1 MAGKSNLVII
11 HKSDTPIAFTP
22 PKDKSGR
29 IAASTNLHIMELRQ
43 KLLKLIGAKDY
54 IPMRRM
60 ELITEL
66 KLDEDDTKSAHALL
80 DQMLERGEI
89 ARLKKDRLCIPED
102 ADLVS
107 GRLIFRQSGSAIL
120 IPDSDPSGDGYPI
133 KAEDTGVSMHGDVVL
148 ARKVEQDRRPFR
160 GKGGKQRP
168 EYNPDEKPN
177 VRVIRI
183 LKRARTTIPGTLE
196 RGRHASFVIPDD
208 PRLIQDILVPDPQ
221 NSGMRPIPQV
231 GDKVVVKML
240 EWKQRHLNPE
250 GEIIEVLGRTH
261 EPDAEFKA
269 ILYKYDLKPQF
280 PAAVEKQT
288 EAIPDKVRPEDIG
301 KRQDCRDLFTF
312 TIDPDDAKDF
322 DDALSLEL
330 LEGGKVRVGVHIADV
345 SAYVKPGSPLDREA
359 QERGNS
365 TYLVGTVIS
374 MLPHA
379 LSNGLCSLVEAE
391 DRLTKS
397 CFITFND
404 HAEITDVKFANT
416 VINSNKRLTY
426 KQAYAFMMQDDFAEI
441 RKTPLPPKHQT
452 GSTGRSLDEVTDHE
466 MAQLKESIDTL
477 WRIANQ
483 LRQRRFSKGSLDLDM
498 TSVKIYVDEE
508 GYADRIEKEFNDE
521 SHQLIEEFML
531 SANEQV
537 ARTMKKQNFPCIY
550 RVHDEPEEEK
560 LKELRETMISFGV
573 QCGNLQKP
581 REMTALLK
589 KLKDHPQ
596 GYTLKIHVLRSL
608 KQAQYRASAD
618 GHFGLG
624 KPDYT
629 HFTSPIRRYSD
640 LIVHRVLD
648 GYLCKIGADSA
659 LDTPDIRYNQG
670 KLESL
675 GEHISITER
684 NSVDAERESVK
695 TKLLEFYDRE
705 LEKKEKQHFK
715 AIITDVKNHG
725 LFVELTDTLAFGMV
739 HISTLDDDFYHPNNE
754 GTALIGRRKKRTYAL
769 GQYIMVQVERV
780 DRFKR
785 QIDFRVVI
793 SDARDAGKKPGKPFT
808 GGRKPKQDQ
817 AKQGQAKQPKQSK
830 QSKQSNKPR
839 RTASKKTS
847 PREGGGADKVI
858 TQRPKKKS
866 AKKSTPKKPANEKP
880 TGKKATGKV
889 LTQRP
894 KKSDRSRKRN
904 R

>member
-1 MAGKSNLVII
+1 M
-11 HKSDTPIAFTP
+11 D
-22 PKDKSGR
+22 
-29 IAASTNLHIMELRQ
+29 LRQ
-43 KLLKLIGAKDY
+43 KLLKLLGAKDY
-54 IPMRRM
+54 VPMRRM
-60 ELITEL
+60 EIISVL
-66 KLDEDDTKSAHALL
+66 KFDQDATKEAHTLL
-80 DQMLERGEI
+80 DKMLEQGEI

-120 IPDSDPSGDGYPI
+120 IPDSDPSGDGYPV
-133 KAEDTGVSMHGDVVL
+133 KSEDTGVSMHGDTVL
-148 ARKVEQDRRPFR
+148 ARKVDDQRRPFR
-160 GKGGKQRP
+160 GKGRQQRP
-168 EYNPDEKPN
+168 EYKPDEKPN
-177 VRVIRI
+177 VRVIRL
-183 LKRARTTIPGTLE
+183 LKRARITIPGTLE
-196 RGRHASFVIPDD
+196 QAKHASYVIPDD
-208 PRLIQDILVPDPQ
+208 PRIIHDILVPDPK
-221 NSGMRPIPQV
+221 NSGLKPIPKV

-250 GEIIEVLGRTH
+250 GEIIEVFGRTH

-269 ILYKYDLKPQF
+269 ILYKYDLNPRF
-280 PAAVEKQT
+280 PSAVEQQT
-288 EAIPDKVRPEDIG
+288 KDIPDVVRSEDIG
-301 KRQDCRDLFTF
+301 NRQDCRDLFTF

-330 LEGGKVRVGVHIADV
+330 LEDGKTRVGVHIADV

-365 TYLVGTVIS
+365 TYLVGTVIP

-391 DRLTKS
+391 DRLTKT

-404 HAEITDVKFANT
+404 SADISEVKFANT

-426 KQAYAFMMQDDFAEI
+426 KQAYAFMQMDDLAEI
-441 RKTPLPPKHQT
+441 RNTPLPPKHQT
-452 GSTGRSLDEVTDHE
+452 GSTGRSLDKVTDEE
-466 MAQLKESIDTL
+466 MATLKKYIGKL
-477 WRIANQ
+477 WQIAKQ
-483 LRQRRFSKGSLDLDM
+483 LRERRFRKGSLDLDM

-537 ARTMKKQNFPCIY
+537 ARTMKKQDFPCIY

-560 LKELRETMISFGV
+560 LKELRETMQSFGV

-581 REMTALLK
+581 REMTLLLK
-589 KLKDHPQ
+589 KLKEHPQ
-596 GYTLKIHVLRSL
+596 GYTLKVHVLRSL

-618 GHFGLG
+618 GHYGLS

-640 LIVHRVLD
+640 LIVHRILD
-648 GYLCKIGADSA
+648 GYLCKTRADSA
-659 LDTPDIRYNQG
+659 LREPEIRYNQG

-675 GEHISITER
+675 GDHISVTER

-705 LEKKEKQHFK
+705 LQKEQKQHFK

-739 HISTLDDDFYHPNNE
+739 HISTLDDDFYHPNPE

-785 QIDFRVVI
+785 QIDFRVVLT
-793 SDARDAGKKPGKPFT
+793 DDRDKGKKPGKPFK
-808 GGRKPKQDQ
+808 GHRKIDLARSSKSLERSSGKKV
-817 AKQGQAKQPKQSK
+817 AKTLA
-830 QSKQSNKPR
+830 R
-839 RTASKKTS
+839 RK
-847 PREGGGADKVI
+847 
-858 TQRPKKKS
+858 PKKKS
-866 AKKSTPKKPANEKP
+866 AREKKPPAE
-880 TGKKATGKV
+880 GKV
-889 LTQRP
+889 ITKRPNKNQRN
-894 KKSDRSRKRN
+894 KRT

>member
-1 MAGKSNLVII
+1 M
-11 HKSDTPIAFTP
+11 
-22 PKDKSGR
+22 
-29 IAASTNLHIMELRQ
+29 
-43 KLLKLIGAKDY
+43 
-54 IPMRRM
+54 
-60 ELITEL
+60 
-66 KLDEDDTKSAHALL
+66 
-80 DQMLERGEI
+80 
-89 ARLKKDRLCIPED
+89 
-102 ADLVS
+102 
-107 GRLIFRQSGSAIL
+107 
-120 IPDSDPSGDGYPI
+120 
-133 KAEDTGVSMHGDVVL
+133 
-148 ARKVEQDRRPFR
+148 
-160 GKGGKQRP
+160 
-168 EYNPDEKPN
+168 
-177 VRVIRI
+177 
-183 LKRARTTIPGTLE
+183 
-196 RGRHASFVIPDD
+196 
-208 PRLIQDILVPDPQ
+208 PDPK
-221 NSGMRPIPQV
+221 NSGLKPIPKV

-250 GEIIEVLGRTH
+250 GEIMEVLGRTH

-269 ILYKYDLKPQF
+269 ILYKYDLNPRF
-280 PAAVEKQT
+280 PSAVEQQT
-288 EAIPDKVRPEDIG
+288 QDIPDVVRSEDIG
-301 KRQDCRDLFTF
+301 NRQDCRDLFTF

-330 LEGGKVRVGVHIADV
+330 LEDGKTRVGVHIADV

-365 TYLVGTVIS
+365 TYLVGTVIP

-391 DRLTKS
+391 DRLTKT

-404 HAEITDVKFANT
+404 SADISEVKFANT

-426 KQAYAFMMQDDFAEI
+426 KQAYAFMQQDDLAEI
-441 RKTPLPPKHQT
+441 RNTPLPPKHQT
-452 GSTGRSLDEVTDHE
+452 GSTGRSLNKVTDEE
-466 MAQLKESIDTL
+466 MATLKKYIGKL
-477 WRIANQ
+477 WQIAKQ
-483 LRQRRFSKGSLDLDM
+483 LRERRFRKGSLDLDM

-560 LKELRETMISFGV
+560 LKELRETMQSFGV

-581 REMTALLK
+581 REMTLLLK
-589 KLKDHPQ
+589 KLKEHPQ
-596 GYTLKIHVLRSL
+596 GYTLKVHVLRSL

-618 GHFGLG
+618 GHYGLS

-640 LIVHRVLD
+640 LIVHRILD
-648 GYLCKIGADSA
+648 SYLCKTRADSA
-659 LDTPDIRYNQG
+659 LGEPEIRYKQG

-675 GEHISITER
+675 GDHISVTER

-705 LEKKEKQHFK
+705 LQKEQKQHFK

-739 HISTLDDDFYHPNNE
+739 HISTLDDDFYHPNPE

-785 QIDFRVVI
+785 QIDFRVVLT
-793 SDARDAGKKPGKPFT
+793 DDRDKGKKLGKPFKSH
-808 GGRKPKQDQ
+808 RKIDQ
-817 AKQGQAKQPKQSK
+817 ARSSKSLERSPGKKVAKTLA
-830 QSKQSNKPR
+830 R
-839 RTASKKTS
+839 RK
-847 PREGGGADKVI
+847 
-858 TQRPKKKS
+858 PKKKS
-866 AKKSTPKKPANEKP
+866 AQEKKPPAE
-880 TGKKATGKV
+880 GKV
-889 LTQRP
+889 ITKRPNKNQRN
-894 KKSDRSRKRN
+894 KRT

>member
-1 MAGKSNLVII
+1 M
-11 HKSDTPIAFTP
+11 D
-22 PKDKSGR
+22 
-29 IAASTNLHIMELRQ
+29 LRQ
-43 KLLKLIGAKDY
+43 KLLKLLGAKDY
-54 IPMRRM
+54 VPMRRM
-60 ELITEL
+60 EIISVL
-66 KLDEDDTKSAHALL
+66 KFDQDATKEAHTLL
-80 DQMLERGEI
+80 DIMLEQGEI

-120 IPDSDPSGDGYPI
+120 IPDSDPGGDGYPI
-133 KAEDTGVSMHGDVVL
+133 KSEDTGVSMHGDTVL
-148 ARKVEQDRRPFR
+148 ARKVDDQRRPFR
-160 GKGGKQRP
+160 GKGHQQRP
-168 EYNPDEKPN
+168 EYKPDEKPN

-183 LKRARTTIPGTLE
+183 LKRARITIPGTLE
-196 RGRHASFVIPDD
+196 QAKHASYIIPDD
-208 PRLIQDILVPDPQ
+208 PRIIHDILVPDPK
-221 NSGMRPIPQV
+221 NSGLKPIPKV

-269 ILYKYDLKPQF
+269 ILYKYDLNPRF
-280 PAAVEKQT
+280 PSAVEQQT
-288 EAIPDKVRPEDIG
+288 KDIPGVVRSEDIG
-301 KRQDCRDLFTF
+301 NRQDCRDLFTF

-330 LEGGKVRVGVHIADV
+330 LDDGKTRVGVHIADV

-359 QERGNS
+359 QVRGNS
-365 TYLVGTVIS
+365 TYLVGTVIP

-391 DRLTKS
+391 DRLTKT
-397 CFITFND
+397 CFITFNESAD
-404 HAEITDVKFANT
+404 ISEVKFANT

-426 KQAYAFMMQDDFAEI
+426 KQAYAFMQMDDLAEI
-441 RKTPLPPKHQT
+441 RNTPLPPKHQT
-452 GSTGRSLDEVTDHE
+452 GSTGRSLDKVTDEE
-466 MAQLKESIDTL
+466 MATLKKYIGKL
-477 WRIANQ
+477 WQIAKQ
-483 LRQRRFSKGSLDLDM
+483 LRERRFRKGSLDLDM

-537 ARTMKKQNFPCIY
+537 ARTMKKQDFPCIY

-560 LKELRETMISFGV
+560 LKELRETMQSFGV

-581 REMTALLK
+581 REMALLLK
-589 KLKDHPQ
+589 KLKEHPQ
-596 GYTLKIHVLRSL
+596 GYTLKVHVLRSL

-618 GHFGLG
+618 GHYGLS

-640 LIVHRVLD
+640 LIVHRILD
-648 GYLCKIGADSA
+648 GYLCKTRADSA
-659 LDTPDIRYNQG
+659 LGEPEIRYNQG

-675 GEHISITER
+675 GDHISVTER

-705 LEKKEKQHFK
+705 LQKEQKQHFK

-739 HISTLDDDFYHPNNE
+739 HISTLDDDFYHPNPE

-785 QIDFRVVI
+785 QIDFRVVLT
-793 SDARDAGKKPGKPFT
+793 DDRDKGKKPGKPFK
-808 GGRKPKQDQ
+808 GRRKIDLARSSKSLERSSGKKV
-817 AKQGQAKQPKQSK
+817 AKTLA
-830 QSKQSNKPR
+830 R
-839 RTASKKTS
+839 RK
-847 PREGGGADKVI
+847 
-858 TQRPKKKS
+858 PKKKS
-866 AKKSTPKKPANEKP
+866 AREKKPPAE
-880 TGKKATGKV
+880 GKV
-889 LTQRP
+889 ITKRPNKNQRN
-894 KKSDRSRKRN
+894 KRT

>member
-1 MAGKSNLVII
+1 M
-11 HKSDTPIAFTP
+11 
-22 PKDKSGR
+22 
-29 IAASTNLHIMELRQ
+29 
-43 KLLKLIGAKDY
+43 
-54 IPMRRM
+54 
-60 ELITEL
+60 
-66 KLDEDDTKSAHALL
+66 
-80 DQMLERGEI
+80 
-89 ARLKKDRLCIPED
+89 
-102 ADLVS
+102 
-107 GRLIFRQSGSAIL
+107 
-120 IPDSDPSGDGYPI
+120 
-133 KAEDTGVSMHGDVVL
+133 
-148 ARKVEQDRRPFR
+148 
-160 GKGGKQRP
+160 
-168 EYNPDEKPN
+168 
-177 VRVIRI
+177 
-183 LKRARTTIPGTLE
+183 
-196 RGRHASFVIPDD
+196 
-208 PRLIQDILVPDPQ
+208 PDPK
-221 NSGMRPIPQV
+221 NSGLKPIPKV

-250 GEIIEVLGRTH
+250 AEIIEVLGRTH

-269 ILYKYDLKPQF
+269 ILYKYDLNPRF
-280 PAAVEKQT
+280 PSAVEQQT
-288 EAIPDKVRPEDIG
+288 KDIPDVVRSEDIG
-301 KRQDCRDLFTF
+301 NRQDCRDLFTF

-330 LEGGKVRVGVHIADV
+330 LEDGKTRVGVHIADV

-359 QERGNS
+359 QKRGNS
-365 TYLVGTVIS
+365 TYLVGTVIP

-391 DRLTKS
+391 DRLTKT

-404 HAEITDVKFANT
+404 SADISEVKFANT

-426 KQAYAFMMQDDFAEI
+426 KQAYAFMQQDDLAEI
-441 RKTPLPPKHQT
+441 RNTPLPPKHQT
-452 GSTGRSLDEVTDHE
+452 GSTGRSLDKVTDEE
-466 MAQLKESIDTL
+466 MATLKKYIGKL
-477 WRIANQ
+477 WQIAKQ
-483 LRQRRFSKGSLDLDM
+483 LRERRFRKGSLDLDM

-537 ARTMKKQNFPCIY
+537 ARTMKKQDFPCIY

-560 LKELRETMISFGV
+560 LKELRETMQSFGV

-581 REMTALLK
+581 REMTLLLK
-589 KLKDHPQ
+589 KLKEHPQ
-596 GYTLKIHVLRSL
+596 GYTLKVHVLRSL

-618 GHFGLG
+618 GHYGLS

-640 LIVHRVLD
+640 LIVHRILD
-648 GYLCKIGADSA
+648 GYLCKTRADSA
-659 LDTPDIRYNQG
+659 LMEPEIRYKQG

-675 GEHISITER
+675 GDHISVTER

-705 LEKKEKQHFK
+705 LQKEQKQHFK

-739 HISTLDDDFYHPNNE
+739 HISTLDDDFYHPNPE

-785 QIDFRVVI
+785 QIDFRVVLT
-793 SDARDAGKKPGKPFT
+793 DDRDKGKKPGKPFK
-808 GGRKPKQDQ
+808 GRRKIDLARSSKSLERSSGKKV
-817 AKQGQAKQPKQSK
+817 AKTLA
-830 QSKQSNKPR
+830 R
-839 RTASKKTS
+839 RK
-847 PREGGGADKVI
+847 
-858 TQRPKKKS
+858 PKKKS
-866 AKKSTPKKPANEKP
+866 AQEKKPPAE
-880 TGKKATGKV
+880 GKV
-889 LTQRP
+889 ITKRPNKNQRN
-894 KKSDRSRKRN
+894 KRT

>member
-1 MAGKSNLVII
+1 M
-11 HKSDTPIAFTP
+11 D
-22 PKDKSGR
+22 
-29 IAASTNLHIMELRQ
+29 LRQ
-43 KLLKLIGAKDY
+43 KLLKLLGAKDY
-54 IPMRRM
+54 VPMRRM
-60 ELITEL
+60 EIISVL
-66 KLDEDDTKSAHALL
+66 KFDQDATKEAHTLL
-80 DQMLERGEI
+80 DKMLEQGEI

-120 IPDSDPSGDGYPI
+120 IPDSDPSGDGYPV
-133 KAEDTGVSMHGDVVL
+133 KSEDTGVSMHGDTVL
-148 ARKVEQDRRPFR
+148 ARKVEDQRRPFR
-160 GKGGKQRP
+160 GKGRQQRP
-168 EYNPDEKPN
+168 EYRPDEKPN

-183 LKRARTTIPGTLE
+183 LKRARITIPGTLE
-196 RGRHASFVIPDD
+196 QAKHAYYVIPDD
-208 PRLIQDILVPDPQ
+208 PRIIHDILVPDPK
-221 NSGMRPIPQV
+221 NSGLKPIPKV

-269 ILYKYDLKPQF
+269 ILYKYDLNPRF
-280 PAAVEKQT
+280 PSAVEQQT
-288 EAIPDKVRPEDIG
+288 KDIPDVVRSEDIG
-301 KRQDCRDLFTF
+301 NRQDCRDLFTF

-330 LEGGKVRVGVHIADV
+330 LEDGKTRVGVHIADV

-365 TYLVGTVIS
+365 TYLVGTVIP

-391 DRLTKS
+391 DRLTKT
-397 CFITFND
+397 CFITFNESAD
-404 HAEITDVKFANT
+404 ISEVKFANT

-426 KQAYAFMMQDDFAEI
+426 KQAYAFMQMDDLAEI
-441 RKTPLPPKHQT
+441 RNTPLPPKHQT
-452 GSTGRSLDEVTDHE
+452 GSTGRSLDKVTDEE
-466 MAQLKESIDTL
+466 MATLKKYIGKL
-477 WRIANQ
+477 WQIAKQ
-483 LRQRRFSKGSLDLDM
+483 LRERRFRKGSLDLDM

-537 ARTMKKQNFPCIY
+537 ARTMKKQDFPCIY

-560 LKELRETMISFGV
+560 LKELRETMQSFGV

-581 REMTALLK
+581 REMTLLLK
-589 KLKDHPQ
+589 KLKEHPQ
-596 GYTLKIHVLRSL
+596 GYTLKVHVLRSL

-618 GHFGLG
+618 GHYGLS

-640 LIVHRVLD
+640 LIVHRILD
-648 GYLCKIGADSA
+648 GYLCKTRADSA
-659 LDTPDIRYNQG
+659 LGEPEIRYNQG

-675 GEHISITER
+675 GDHISVTER

-705 LEKKEKQHFK
+705 LQKEQKQHFK

-739 HISTLDDDFYHPNNE
+739 HISTLDDDFYHPNPE

-785 QIDFRVVI
+785 QIDFRVVLT
-793 SDARDAGKKPGKPFT
+793 DDRDKGKKPGKPFI
-808 GGRKPKQDQ
+808 GRRKIDLARSSKSLERSSGKKV
-817 AKQGQAKQPKQSK
+817 AKTLA
-830 QSKQSNKPR
+830 R
-839 RTASKKTS
+839 RK
-847 PREGGGADKVI
+847 
-858 TQRPKKKS
+858 PKKKS
-866 AKKSTPKKPANEKP
+866 AREKKPPAE
-880 TGKKATGKV
+880 GKV
-889 LTQRP
+889 ITKRPNKNQRN
-894 KKSDRSRKRN
+894 KRT

>member
-1 MAGKSNLVII
+1 M
-11 HKSDTPIAFTP
+11 D
-22 PKDKSGR
+22 
-29 IAASTNLHIMELRQ
+29 LRQ
-43 KLLKLIGAKDY
+43 KLLKLLGAKDY
-54 IPMRRM
+54 VPMRRM
-60 ELITEL
+60 EIISVL
-66 KLDEDDTKSAHALL
+66 KFDQDATKEAHTLL
-80 DQMLERGEI
+80 DKMLEQGEI

-120 IPDSDPSGDGYPI
+120 IPDSDPSGDGYPVRS
-133 KAEDTGVSMHGDVVL
+133 EDTGVSMHGDTVL
-148 ARKVEQDRRPFR
+148 ARKVDDQRRPFR
-160 GKGGKQRP
+160 GKGHQQRP
-168 EYNPDEKPN
+168 EYKPDEKPN
-177 VRVIRI
+177 VRVIRL
-183 LKRARTTIPGTLE
+183 LKRARITIPGTLE
-196 RGRHASFVIPDD
+196 QAKHASYVIPDD
-208 PRLIQDILVPDPQ
+208 PRIIHDILVPDPK
-221 NSGMRPIPQV
+221 NSGLKPIPKV

-250 GEIIEVLGRTH
+250 GEIIEVFGRTH

-269 ILYKYDLKPQF
+269 ILYKYDLNPRF
-280 PAAVEKQT
+280 PSAVEQQT
-288 EAIPDKVRPEDIG
+288 KDIPGVVRSEDIG
-301 KRQDCRDLFTF
+301 NRQDCRDLFTF

-330 LEGGKVRVGVHIADV
+330 LEDGKTRVGVHIADV

-365 TYLVGTVIS
+365 TYLVGIVIP

-391 DRLTKS
+391 DRLTKT

-404 HAEITDVKFANT
+404 SADISEVKFANT

-426 KQAYAFMMQDDFAEI
+426 KQAYAFMQKDDLAEI
-441 RKTPLPPKHQT
+441 RNTPLPPKHQT
-452 GSTGRSLDEVTDHE
+452 GSTGRSLDKVTDEE
-466 MAQLKESIDTL
+466 MATLKKYIGKL
-477 WRIANQ
+477 WQIAKQ
-483 LRQRRFSKGSLDLDM
+483 LRERRFRKGSLDLDM

-537 ARTMKKQNFPCIY
+537 ARTMKKQDFPCIY

-560 LKELRETMISFGV
+560 LKELRETMQSFGV

-581 REMTALLK
+581 REMALLLK
-589 KLKDHPQ
+589 KLKEHPQ
-596 GYTLKIHVLRSL
+596 GYTLKVHVLRSL

-618 GHFGLG
+618 GHYGLS

-640 LIVHRVLD
+640 LIVHRILD
-648 GYLCKIGADSA
+648 GYLCKTRADSA
-659 LDTPDIRYNQG
+659 LGEPEIRYNQG

-675 GEHISITER
+675 GDHISVTER

-705 LEKKEKQHFK
+705 LQKEQKQHFK

-739 HISTLDDDFYHPNNE
+739 HISTLDDDFYHPNPE

-785 QIDFRVVI
+785 QIDFRVVLT
-793 SDARDAGKKPGKPFT
+793 DNRDKGKKSGKPFKSR
-808 GGRKPKQDQ
+808 RKIDQ
-817 AKQGQAKQPKQSK
+817 ARSSKSLERSPGKEVAKTLA
-830 QSKQSNKPR
+830 R
-839 RTASKKTS
+839 RK
-847 PREGGGADKVI
+847 
-858 TQRPKKKS
+858 PKKKS
-866 AKKSTPKKPANEKP
+866 AQEKKPLAE
-880 TGKKATGKV
+880 GKV
-889 LTQRP
+889 ITKRPNKNQRN
-894 KKSDRSRKRN
+894 KRT

>member
-1 MAGKSNLVII
+1 MEII
-11 HKSDTPIAFTP
+11 SV
-22 PKDKSGR
+22 
-29 IAASTNLHIMELRQ
+29 
-43 KLLKLIGAKDY
+43 LKFDQDA
-54 IPMRRM
+54 
-60 ELITEL
+60 
-66 KLDEDDTKSAHALL
+66 TKEAHTLL
-80 DQMLERGEI
+80 DKMLEQGEI

-120 IPDSDPSGDGYPI
+120 IPDSDPSGDGYPV
-133 KAEDTGVSMHGDVVL
+133 KSEDTGVSMHGDTVL
-148 ARKVEQDRRPFR
+148 ARKVNDQRRPFR
-160 GKGGKQRP
+160 GIGRQQRP
-168 EYNPDEKPN
+168 EYRPDEKPN

-183 LKRARTTIPGTLE
+183 LKRARITIPGTLE
-196 RGRHASFVIPDD
+196 QAKHASYVIPDD
-208 PRLIQDILVPDPQ
+208 PRIIHDILVPDPK
-221 NSGMRPIPQV
+221 NSGLKPIPKV

-269 ILYKYDLKPQF
+269 ILYKYDLNPRF
-280 PAAVEKQT
+280 PSAVEQQT
-288 EAIPDKVRPEDIG
+288 KDIPGVVRSEDIG
-301 KRQDCRDLFTF
+301 NRQDCRDLFTF

-330 LEGGKVRVGVHIADV
+330 LEDGKTCVGVHIADV
-345 SAYVKPGSPLDREA
+345 SAYVKPGSPLDCEA
-359 QERGNS
+359 QKRGNS
-365 TYLVGTVIS
+365 TYLVGTVIP

-391 DRLTKS
+391 DRLTKT
-397 CFITFND
+397 CFITFNESAD
-404 HAEITDVKFANT
+404 ISEVKFANT

-426 KQAYAFMMQDDFAEI
+426 KQAYAFMQKDDLAEI
-441 RKTPLPPKHQT
+441 RNTPLPPKHQT
-452 GSTGRSLDEVTDHE
+452 GSTGRSLDKVTDEE
-466 MAQLKESIDTL
+466 MATLKKYIGKL
-477 WRIANQ
+477 WQIAKQ
-483 LRQRRFSKGSLDLDM
+483 LRERRFRKGSLDLDM

-537 ARTMKKQNFPCIY
+537 ARTMKKQDFPCIY

-560 LKELRETMISFGV
+560 LKELRETMQSFGV

-581 REMTALLK
+581 REMALLLK
-589 KLKDHPQ
+589 KLKEHPQ
-596 GYTLKIHVLRSL
+596 GYTLKVHVLRSL

-618 GHFGLG
+618 GHYGLS

-640 LIVHRVLD
+640 LIVHRILD
-648 GYLCKIGADSA
+648 GYLCKTRADSA
-659 LDTPDIRYNQG
+659 LGEPEIRYNQG

-675 GEHISITER
+675 GDHISVTER

-705 LEKKEKQHFK
+705 LQEEQKQHFK

-739 HISTLDDDFYHPNNE
+739 HISTLDDDFYHPNPE

-785 QIDFRVVI
+785 QIDFRVVLT
-793 SDARDAGKKPGKPFT
+793 DDRDKGKKPGKPFK
-808 GGRKPKQDQ
+808 GRRMIDQ
-817 AKQGQAKQPKQSK
+817 ARSSKSLERSPGKKVAKTLA
-830 QSKQSNKPR
+830 R
-839 RTASKKTS
+839 RKA
-847 PREGGGADKVI
+847 
-858 TQRPKKKS
+858 KKKS
-866 AKKSTPKKPANEKP
+866 AQEKKPSAE
-880 TGKKATGKV
+880 GKV
-889 LTQRP
+889 ITKRPNKNQRN
-894 KKSDRSRKRN
+894 KRT

>member
-1 MAGKSNLVII
+1 M
-11 HKSDTPIAFTP
+11 D
-22 PKDKSGR
+22 
-29 IAASTNLHIMELRQ
+29 LRQ
-43 KLLKLIGAKDY
+43 KLLKLLGAKDY
-54 IPMRRM
+54 VPMRRM
-60 ELITEL
+60 EIISVL
-66 KLDEDDTKSAHALL
+66 KFDQDATKEAHTLL
-80 DQMLERGEI
+80 DIMLEQGEI

-120 IPDSDPSGDGYPI
+120 IPDSDPGGDGYPI
-133 KAEDTGVSMHGDVVL
+133 KSEDTGVSMHGDTVL
-148 ARKVEQDRRPFR
+148 ARKVDDQRRPFR
-160 GKGGKQRP
+160 GKGHQQRP
-168 EYNPDEKPN
+168 EYKPDEKPN

-183 LKRARTTIPGTLE
+183 LKRARITIPGTLE
-196 RGRHASFVIPDD
+196 QAKHASYVIPDD
-208 PRLIQDILVPDPQ
+208 PRIIHDILVPDPK
-221 NSGMRPIPQV
+221 NSGLKPIPKV

-269 ILYKYDLKPQF
+269 ILYKYDLNPRF
-280 PAAVEKQT
+280 PSAVEQQT
-288 EAIPDKVRPEDIG
+288 KDIPDVVRSEDIG
-301 KRQDCRDLFTF
+301 NRQDCRDLFTF

-330 LEGGKVRVGVHIADV
+330 LEDGKTRVGVHIADV

-359 QERGNS
+359 QVRGNS
-365 TYLVGTVIS
+365 TYLVGTVIP

-391 DRLTKS
+391 DRLTKT

-404 HAEITDVKFANT
+404 SADISEVKFANT

-426 KQAYAFMMQDDFAEI
+426 KQAYAFMQKDDLAEI
-441 RKTPLPPKHQT
+441 RNTPLPPKHQT
-452 GSTGRSLDEVTDHE
+452 GSTGRSLDKVTDEE
-466 MAQLKESIDTL
+466 MATLKKYIGKL
-477 WRIANQ
+477 WQIAKQ
-483 LRQRRFSKGSLDLDM
+483 LRERRFRKGSLDLDM

-537 ARTMKKQNFPCIY
+537 ARTMKKQDFPCIY

-560 LKELRETMISFGV
+560 LKELRETMQSFGV

-581 REMTALLK
+581 REMTLLLK
-589 KLKDHPQ
+589 KLKEHPQ
-596 GYTLKIHVLRSL
+596 GYTLKVHVLRSL

-618 GHFGLG
+618 GHYGLS

-640 LIVHRVLD
+640 LIVHRILD
-648 GYLCKIGADSA
+648 GYLCKTRADSA
-659 LDTPDIRYNQG
+659 LGEPEIRYNQG

-675 GEHISITER
+675 GDHISVTER

-705 LEKKEKQHFK
+705 LQKEQKQHFK

-739 HISTLDDDFYHPNNE
+739 HISTLDDDFYHPNPE

-785 QIDFRVVI
+785 QIDFRVVLT
-793 SDARDAGKKPGKPFT
+793 DDRDKGKKPGKPFK
-808 GGRKPKQDQ
+808 GRRKIDLARSSKSLERSSGKKV
-817 AKQGQAKQPKQSK
+817 AKTLA
-830 QSKQSNKPR
+830 R
-839 RTASKKTS
+839 RK
-847 PREGGGADKVI
+847 
-858 TQRPKKKS
+858 PKKKS
-866 AKKSTPKKPANEKP
+866 AQEKKPPAE
-880 TGKKATGKV
+880 GKV
-889 LTQRP
+889 ITKRPNKNQRN
-894 KKSDRSRKRN
+894 KRT

>member
-1 MAGKSNLVII
+1 M
-11 HKSDTPIAFTP
+11 D
-22 PKDKSGR
+22 
-29 IAASTNLHIMELRQ
+29 LRQ
-43 KLLKLIGAKDY
+43 KLLKLLGAKDY
-54 IPMRRM
+54 VPMRRM
-60 ELITEL
+60 EIISVL
-66 KLDEDDTKSAHALL
+66 KFGQDATKEAHTLL
-80 DQMLERGEI
+80 DKMLEQGEI

-120 IPDSDPSGDGYPI
+120 IPDSDPGGDGYPI
-133 KAEDTGVSMHGDVVL
+133 KSEDTGVSMHGDTVL
-148 ARKVEQDRRPFR
+148 ARKVEDQRRPFR
-160 GKGGKQRP
+160 GKGRQQRP
-168 EYNPDEKPN
+168 EYKPDEKPN

-183 LKRARTTIPGTLE
+183 LKRARITIPGTLE
-196 RGRHASFVIPDD
+196 QAKHASYVIPDD
-208 PRLIQDILVPDPQ
+208 PRIIHDILVPDPK
-221 NSGMRPIPQV
+221 NSGLKPIPKV

-250 GEIIEVLGRTH
+250 GEIMEVLGRTH

-269 ILYKYDLKPQF
+269 ILYKYDLNPRF
-280 PAAVEKQT
+280 PSAVEQQT
-288 EAIPDKVRPEDIG
+288 KDIPDVVRSEDIG
-301 KRQDCRDLFTF
+301 NRQDCRDLFTF

-330 LEGGKVRVGVHIADV
+330 LEDGKTRVGVHIADV

-365 TYLVGTVIS
+365 TYLVGTVIP

-391 DRLTKS
+391 DRLTKT

-404 HAEITDVKFANT
+404 SADISEVKFANT

-426 KQAYAFMMQDDFAEI
+426 KQAYAFMQQDDLAEI
-441 RKTPLPPKHQT
+441 RNTPLPPKHQT
-452 GSTGRSLDEVTDHE
+452 GSTGRSLNKVTDEE
-466 MAQLKESIDTL
+466 MATLKKYIGKL
-477 WRIANQ
+477 WQIAKQ
-483 LRQRRFSKGSLDLDM
+483 LRERRFRKGSLDLDM

-560 LKELRETMISFGV
+560 LKELRETMQSFGV

-581 REMTALLK
+581 REMTLLLK
-589 KLKDHPQ
+589 KLKEHPQ
-596 GYTLKIHVLRSL
+596 GYTLKVHVLRSL

-618 GHFGLG
+618 GHYGLS

-640 LIVHRVLD
+640 LIVHRILD
-648 GYLCKIGADSA
+648 GYLCKTRADSA
-659 LDTPDIRYNQG
+659 LGEPEIRYKQG

-675 GEHISITER
+675 GDHISVTER

-705 LEKKEKQHFK
+705 LQKEQKQHFK

-739 HISTLDDDFYHPNNE
+739 HISTLDDDFYHPNPE

-785 QIDFRVVI
+785 QIDFRVVLT
-793 SDARDAGKKPGKPFT
+793 DNRDKGKKPGKPFK
-808 GGRKPKQDQ
+808 GRRKIDQ
-817 AKQGQAKQPKQSK
+817 ARSSKSLERSSGKKVAKTLA
-830 QSKQSNKPR
+830 R
-839 RTASKKTS
+839 RK
-847 PREGGGADKVI
+847 
-858 TQRPKKKS
+858 PKKKS
-866 AKKSTPKKPANEKP
+866 AQEKKPPAE
-880 TGKKATGKV
+880 GKV
-889 LTQRP
+889 ITKRPNKNQRN
-894 KKSDRSRKRN
+894 KRN

>member
-1 MAGKSNLVII
+1 
-11 HKSDTPIAFTP
+11 
-22 PKDKSGR
+22 
-29 IAASTNLHIMELRQ
+29 
-43 KLLKLIGAKDY
+43 
-54 IPMRRM
+54 
-60 ELITEL
+60 
-66 KLDEDDTKSAHALL
+66 
-80 DQMLERGEI
+80 MLEQGEI

-120 IPDSDPSGDGYPI
+120 IPDSDPGGDGYPI
-133 KAEDTGVSMHGDVVL
+133 KSEDTGVSMHGDTVL
-148 ARKVEQDRRPFR
+148 ARKVEDQRRPFR
-160 GKGGKQRP
+160 GKGRQQRP
-168 EYNPDEKPN
+168 EYKPDEKPN

-183 LKRARTTIPGTLE
+183 LKRARITIPGTLE
-196 RGRHASFVIPDD
+196 QAKHASYVIPDD
-208 PRLIQDILVPDPQ
+208 PRIIHDILVPDPK
-221 NSGMRPIPQV
+221 NSGLKPIPKV

-250 GEIIEVLGRTH
+250 GEIMEVLGRTH

-269 ILYKYDLKPQF
+269 ILYKYDLNPRF
-280 PAAVEKQT
+280 PSAVEQQT
-288 EAIPDKVRPEDIG
+288 QDIPDVVRSEDIG
-301 KRQDCRDLFTF
+301 NRQDCRDLFTF

-330 LEGGKVRVGVHIADV
+330 LEDGKTRVGVHIADV

-365 TYLVGTVIS
+365 TYLVGTVIP

-391 DRLTKS
+391 DRLTKT

-404 HAEITDVKFANT
+404 SADISEVKFANT

-426 KQAYAFMMQDDFAEI
+426 KQAYAFMQMDDLAEI
-441 RKTPLPPKHQT
+441 RNTPLPPKHQT
-452 GSTGRSLDEVTDHE
+452 GSTGRSLDKVTDEE
-466 MAQLKESIDTL
+466 MATLKKYIGKL
-477 WRIANQ
+477 WQIAKQ
-483 LRQRRFSKGSLDLDM
+483 LRERRFRKGSLDLDM

-560 LKELRETMISFGV
+560 LKELRETMQSFGV

-581 REMTALLK
+581 REMTLLLK
-589 KLKDHPQ
+589 KLKEHPQ
-596 GYTLKIHVLRSL
+596 GYTLKVHVLRSL

-618 GHFGLG
+618 GHYGLS

-640 LIVHRVLD
+640 LIVHRILD
-648 GYLCKIGADSA
+648 GYLCKTRADSA
-659 LDTPDIRYNQG
+659 LGEPEIRYKQG

-675 GEHISITER
+675 GDHISVTER

-705 LEKKEKQHFK
+705 LQKEQKQHFK

-739 HISTLDDDFYHPNNE
+739 HISTLDDDFYHPNPE

-785 QIDFRVVI
+785 QIDFRVVLT
-793 SDARDAGKKPGKPFT
+793 DDRDKGKKPGKPFK
-808 GGRKPKQDQ
+808 GRRKIDLARSSKSLERSSGKKV
-817 AKQGQAKQPKQSK
+817 AKTLA
-830 QSKQSNKPR
+830 R
-839 RTASKKTS
+839 RK
-847 PREGGGADKVI
+847 
-858 TQRPKKKS
+858 PKKKS
-866 AKKSTPKKPANEKP
+866 AQEKKPPAE
-880 TGKKATGKV
+880 GKV
-889 LTQRP
+889 ITKRPNKNQRN
-894 KKSDRSRKRN
+894 KRN

>member
-1 MAGKSNLVII
+1 MGY
-11 HKSDTPIAFTP
+11 DTTQQHSSQTKPHP
-22 PKDKSGR
+22 PTQLHNH
-29 IAASTNLHIMELRQ
+29 STRTNCAPLNPRKARLTMDLRQ
-43 KLLKLIGAKDY
+43 KLLKLFGTKDY
-54 IPMRRM
+54 VPLRRM
-60 ELITEL
+60 EIITLL
-66 KLDEDDTKSAHALL
+66 KLDEDDTKKAHTLL

-120 IPDSDPSGDGYPI
+120 IPDADPSGDGYPI
-133 KAEDTGVSMHGDVVL
+133 KAEDTGVSMHGDIVL
-148 ARKVEQDRRPFR
+148 ARKIEQPRQPFR

-168 EYNPDEKPN
+168 VYDPDAKPN

-196 RGRHASFVIPDD
+196 QGRHATYVIPDD
-208 PRLIQDILVPDPQ
+208 PRIIQDILVPDPK
-221 NSGMRPIPQV
+221 NSGIRPIPQK

-269 ILYKYDLKPQF
+269 ILYKYDLNPKF

-288 EAIPDKVRPEDIG
+288 EDIPDKVRPEDVG
-301 KRQDCRDLFTF
+301 NRQDCRDLFTF

-322 DDALSLEL
+322 DDALSLEHL
-330 LEGGKVRVGVHIADV
+330 QDGKVRIGVHIADV
-345 SAYVKPGSPLDREA
+345 SGYVKPGSPLDREA

-365 TYLVGTVIS
+365 TYLVGTVIP

-391 DRLTKS
+391 DRLTKT
-397 CFITFND
+397 CFITFSD
-404 HAEITDVKFANT
+404 SADVLDVEFANT

-426 KQAYAFMMQDDFAEI
+426 KQAYAFMTQDDFAEI

-452 GSTGRSLDEVTDHE
+452 GSTGRSLDEVSDDE
-466 MAQLKESIDTL
+466 MTTLKKHIDKL
-477 WRIANQ
+477 WHIAEQ
-483 LRQRRFSKGSLDLDM
+483 LRKRRFLKGSLDLDM

-537 ARTMKKQNFPCIY
+537 ARIMKKQNFPCIY
-550 RVHDEPEEEK
+550 RVHDEPEEQK
-560 LKELRETMISFGV
+560 LNELRETMITFGV

-589 KLKDHPQ
+589 KLKEHPQ
-596 GYTLKIHVLRSL
+596 GYTLKVHVLRSL

-618 GHFGLG
+618 GHYGLS

-659 LDTPDIRYNQG
+659 LAEPDIRYNKG

-675 GEHISITER
+675 GDHISITER

-705 LEKKEKQHFK
+705 LKKEQKQHFK

-739 HISTLDDDFYHPNNE
+739 HISTLDDDFYHPNAE
-754 GTALIGRRKKRTYAL
+754 GTALIGRRKQRTYSL
-769 GQYIMVQVERV
+769 GAYIMVQVERV

-785 QIDFRVVI
+785 QIDFRVVL
-793 SDARDAGKKPGKPFT
+793 SDERETGKKAGKPFK
-808 GGRKPKQDQ
+808 GRRKP
-817 AKQGQAKQPKQSK
+817 QGNRPNKGD
-830 QSKQSNKPR
+830 QSNKPR
-839 RTASKKTS
+839 KNAAKKTS
-847 PREGGGADKVI
+847 GREGADKVI
-858 TQRPKKKS
+858 TKRPQKKF
-866 AKKSTPKKPANEKP
+866 AKKSTADKPVREKSSGEKP
-880 TGKKATGKV
+880 TGKV

-894 KKSDRSRKRN
+894 KKSERQSKRN

>member
-1 MAGKSNLVII
+1 M
-11 HKSDTPIAFTP
+11 D
-22 PKDKSGR
+22 
-29 IAASTNLHIMELRQ
+29 LRQ
-43 KLLKLIGAKDY
+43 KLLKLLGAKDY
-54 IPMRRM
+54 VPMRRM
-60 ELITEL
+60 EIISVL
-66 KLDEDDTKSAHALL
+66 KFGQDATKEAHTLL
-80 DQMLERGEI
+80 DKMLEQGEI

-120 IPDSDPSGDGYPI
+120 IPDSDPGGDGYPI
-133 KAEDTGVSMHGDVVL
+133 KSEDTGVSMHGDTVL
-148 ARKVEQDRRPFR
+148 ARKVEDQRRPFR
-160 GKGGKQRP
+160 GKGRQQRP
-168 EYNPDEKPN
+168 EYKPDEKPN

-183 LKRARTTIPGTLE
+183 LKRARITIPGTLE
-196 RGRHASFVIPDD
+196 QAKHASYVIPDD
-208 PRLIQDILVPDPQ
+208 PRIIHDILVPDPK
-221 NSGMRPIPQV
+221 NSGLKPIPKV

-250 GEIIEVLGRTH
+250 GEIMEVLGRTH

-269 ILYKYDLKPQF
+269 ILYKYDLNPRF
-280 PAAVEKQT
+280 PSAVEQQT
-288 EAIPDKVRPEDIG
+288 KDIPDVVRSEDIG
-301 KRQDCRDLFTF
+301 NRQDCRDLFTF

-330 LEGGKVRVGVHIADV
+330 LEDGKTRVGVHIADV

-365 TYLVGTVIS
+365 TYLVGTVIP

-391 DRLTKS
+391 DRLTKT

-404 HAEITDVKFANT
+404 SADISEVKFANT

-426 KQAYAFMMQDDFAEI
+426 KQAYAFMQQDDLAEI
-441 RKTPLPPKHQT
+441 RNTPLPPKHQT
-452 GSTGRSLDEVTDHE
+452 GSTGRSLNKVTDEE
-466 MAQLKESIDTL
+466 MATLKKYIGKL
-477 WRIANQ
+477 WQIAKQ
-483 LRQRRFSKGSLDLDM
+483 LRERRFRKGSLDLDM

-537 ARTMKKQNFPCIY
+537 ARTMKKQDFPCIY

-560 LKELRETMISFGV
+560 LKELRETMQSFGV

-581 REMTALLK
+581 REMTLLLK
-589 KLKDHPQ
+589 KLKEHPQ
-596 GYTLKIHVLRSL
+596 GYTLKVHVLRSL

-618 GHFGLG
+618 GHYGLS

-640 LIVHRVLD
+640 LIVHRILD
-648 GYLCKIGADSA
+648 GYLCKTRADSA
-659 LDTPDIRYNQG
+659 LGEPEIRYKQG

-675 GEHISITER
+675 GDHISVTER

-705 LEKKEKQHFK
+705 LQKEQKQHFK

-739 HISTLDDDFYHPNNE
+739 HISTLDDDFYHPNPE

-785 QIDFRVVI
+785 QIDFRVVLT
-793 SDARDAGKKPGKPFT
+793 DDRDKGKKLGKPFKSH
-808 GGRKPKQDQ
+808 RKIDQ
-817 AKQGQAKQPKQSK
+817 ARSSKSLERSPGKKVAKTLA
-830 QSKQSNKPR
+830 R
-839 RTASKKTS
+839 RK
-847 PREGGGADKVI
+847 
-858 TQRPKKKS
+858 PKKKS
-866 AKKSTPKKPANEKP
+866 AQEKKPPAE
-880 TGKKATGKV
+880 GKV
-889 LTQRP
+889 ITKRPNKNQRN
-894 KKSDRSRKRN
+894 KRN

>member
-1 MAGKSNLVII
+1 M
-11 HKSDTPIAFTP
+11 D
-22 PKDKSGR
+22 
-29 IAASTNLHIMELRQ
+29 LRQ
-43 KLLKLIGAKDY
+43 KLLKLFGAKDY
-54 IPMRRM
+54 VPMRRM
-60 ELITEL
+60 EIISVL
-66 KLDEDDTKSAHALL
+66 KFDQDATKEAHTLL
-80 DQMLERGEI
+80 DIMLEQGEI

-120 IPDSDPSGDGYPI
+120 IPDSDPGGDGYPI
-133 KAEDTGVSMHGDVVL
+133 KSEDTGVSMHGDTVL
-148 ARKVEQDRRPFR
+148 ARKVDDQRRPFR
-160 GKGGKQRP
+160 GKGRQQRP
-168 EYNPDEKPN
+168 EYRPDEKPN

-183 LKRARTTIPGTLE
+183 LKRARITIPGTLE
-196 RGRHASFVIPDD
+196 QAKHAIYVIPDD
-208 PRLIQDILVPDPQ
+208 PRIIHDILVPDPK
-221 NSGMRPIPQV
+221 NSGLKPIPKV

-250 GEIIEVLGRTH
+250 GEIIEILGRTH

-269 ILYKYDLKPQF
+269 ILYKYDLNPKF
-280 PAAVEKQT
+280 PSAVEQQT
-288 EAIPDKVRPEDIG
+288 KGIPDVVRPEDIG
-301 KRQDCRDLFTF
+301 NRQDCRDLFTF

-330 LEGGKVRVGVHIADV
+330 LEDGKTRVGVHIADV

-359 QERGNS
+359 QKRGNS
-365 TYLVGTVIS
+365 TYLVGTVIP

-391 DRLTKS
+391 DRLTKT

-404 HAEITDVKFANT
+404 SADISEVKFANT

-426 KQAYAFMMQDDFAEI
+426 KQAYAFMQKDDLAEI
-441 RKTPLPPKHQT
+441 RNTPLPPKHQT
-452 GSTGRSLDEVTDHE
+452 GSTGRSLDKVTDEE
-466 MAQLKESIDTL
+466 MATLKKYIGKL
-477 WRIANQ
+477 WQIAKQ
-483 LRQRRFSKGSLDLDM
+483 LRERRFRKGSLDLDM

-537 ARTMKKQNFPCIY
+537 ARTMKKQDFPCIY

-560 LKELRETMISFGV
+560 LKELRETMQSFGV

-581 REMTALLK
+581 REMTLLLK
-589 KLKDHPQ
+589 KLKEHPQ
-596 GYTLKIHVLRSL
+596 GYTLKVHVLRSL

-618 GHFGLG
+618 GHYGLS

-640 LIVHRVLD
+640 LIVHRILD
-648 GYLCKIGADSA
+648 GYLCKTRADSA
-659 LDTPDIRYNQG
+659 LGEPEIRYNQG

-675 GEHISITER
+675 GDHISVTER

-705 LEKKEKQHFK
+705 LQKEQKQHFK

-739 HISTLDDDFYHPNNE
+739 HISTLDDDFYHPNPE

-785 QIDFRVVI
+785 QIDFRVVLT
-793 SDARDAGKKPGKPFT
+793 DDRDKGKKPGKPFK
-808 GGRKPKQDQ
+808 GRRMIDQ
-817 AKQGQAKQPKQSK
+817 ARSSKSLERSPGKKVAKTLA
-830 QSKQSNKPR
+830 R
-839 RTASKKTS
+839 RK
-847 PREGGGADKVI
+847 
-858 TQRPKKKS
+858 PKKKS
-866 AKKSTPKKPANEKP
+866 AQEKKPPAE
-880 TGKKATGKV
+880 GKV
-889 LTQRP
+889 ITKRPNKNQRN
-894 KKSDRSRKRN
+894 KRT

>member
-1 MAGKSNLVII
+1 M
-11 HKSDTPIAFTP
+11 D
-22 PKDKSGR
+22 
-29 IAASTNLHIMELRQ
+29 LHQ
-43 KLLKLIGAKDY
+43 KLLKLLGAKDY
-54 IPMRRM
+54 VPMRRM
-60 ELITEL
+60 EIVTVL
-66 KLDEDDTKSAHALL
+66 KFDQDATKEAHTLL
-80 DQMLERGEI
+80 DKMLEQGEI

-133 KAEDTGVSMHGDVVL
+133 KSEDTGVSMHGDTVL
-148 ARKVEQDRRPFR
+148 ARKVEDQRRPFR
-160 GKGGKQRP
+160 GKGRQKRP
-168 EYNPDEKPN
+168 TYTPDEKPN

-183 LKRARTTIPGTLE
+183 LKRAHTTIPGTLE
-196 RGRHASFVIPDD
+196 QAQHASYVIPDD
-208 PRLIQDILVPDPQ
+208 PRIIQDILVPDPK
-221 NSGMRPIPQV
+221 NSGLKPIPKV

-269 ILYKYDLKPQF
+269 ILYKYDLNPKF
-280 PAAVEKQT
+280 PSAVEQQT
-288 EAIPDKVRPEDIG
+288 RDLPDVVRSEDIG
-301 KRQDCRDLFTF
+301 NRQDCRDLFTF

-330 LEGGKVRVGVHIADV
+330 LEDGKTRVGVHIADV
-345 SAYVKPGSPLDREA
+345 SAYVKPGSALDREA

-365 TYLVGTVIS
+365 TYLVGTVIP

-391 DRLTKS
+391 DRLTKT

-404 HAEITDVKFANT
+404 SADITEVTFANT

-426 KQAYAFMMQDDFAEI
+426 KQAYAFMQEDDLAKI

-452 GSTGRSLDEVTDHE
+452 GSTGRSLDEVADDE
-466 MAQLKESIDTL
+466 MLMLKKYINRL
-477 WRIANQ
+477 WHIAKQ
-483 LRQRRFSKGSLDLDM
+483 LRKRRFRKGSLDLDM

-537 ARTMKKQNFPCIY
+537 ARSMKKQNFPCIY

-560 LKELRETMISFGV
+560 LKELRETMQSFGM
-573 QCGNLQKP
+573 QCGQLQKP

-589 KLKDHPQ
+589 KLKEHPQ

-618 GHFGLG
+618 GHYGLS

-640 LIVHRVLD
+640 LIVHRILD
-648 GYLCKIGADSA
+648 GYLCKIRADSA
-659 LDTPDIRYNQG
+659 LEEPEIRYKQA

-675 GEHISITER
+675 GDHISVTER

-705 LEKKEKQHFK
+705 LQKEAKQHFK

-725 LFVELTDTLAFGMV
+725 LFVELSDTLAFGMV
-739 HISTLDDDFYHPNNE
+739 HISTLDDDFYHPNTE
-754 GTALIGRRKKRTYAL
+754 GTALIGRRKKRSYAL

-785 QIDFRVVI
+785 QIDFRVVLK
-793 SDARDAGKKPGKPFT
+793 DDRDKGKKPGQPFK
-808 GGRKPKQDQ
+808 GRRKADSPCSSKSLECGPRKKA
-817 AKQGQAKQPKQSK
+817 AKTLT
-830 QSKQSNKPR
+830 R
-839 RTASKKTS
+839 RK
-847 PREGGGADKVI
+847 
-858 TQRPKKKS
+858 PKKKS
-866 AKKSTPKKPANEKP
+866 AQQKQPAAE
-880 TGKKATGKV
+880 GKV
-889 LTQRP
+889 ITKRP
-894 KKSDRSRKRN
+894 KKNQRNKRSR
-904 R
+904 

>member
-1 MAGKSNLVII
+1 
-11 HKSDTPIAFTP
+11 
-22 PKDKSGR
+22 
-29 IAASTNLHIMELRQ
+29 MELRQ
-43 KLLKLIGAKDY
+43 KLLKLLGAKDY

-60 ELITEL
+60 EIISAL
-66 KLDEDDTKSAHALL
+66 KLDSEETKQTHSLL
-80 DQMLERGEI
+80 DKMLEEGEI

-107 GRLIFRQSGSAIL
+107 GRIIFRQSGSAVL
-120 IPDSDPSGDGYPI
+120 IPDAHPAATGYPI
-133 KAEDTGVSMHGDVVL
+133 KAEDTAVALHGDTVL
-148 ARKVEQDRRPFR
+148 ARKIERPRRPYR
-160 GKGGKQRP
+160 GKGRP
-168 EYNPDEKPN
+168 ERPVDDSSEPPN

-196 RGRHASFVIPDD
+196 QGRHATYVIPDD
-208 PRLIQDILVPDPQ
+208 PRIIQDILVPDPK
-221 NSGMRPIPQV
+221 NTGFRPIPKK
-231 GDKVVVKML
+231 GDKVVVKLL

-269 ILYKYDLKPQF
+269 ILYKYDLNPQF

-288 EAIPDKVRPEDIG
+288 ENIPDKVRPEDIG
-301 KRQDCRDLFTF
+301 NRQDCREIFTF

-322 DDALSLEL
+322 DDALSIEALDD
-330 LEGGKVRVGVHIADV
+330 GKFRVGVHIADV

-365 TYLVGTVIS
+365 TYLVGTVIP

-397 CFITFND
+397 CFITFNKNAD
-404 HAEITDVKFANT
+404 ILAVDFANT
-416 VINSNKRLTY
+416 VICSNKRLTY
-426 KQAYAFMMQDDFAEI
+426 KQAYAFMMEEDLTTI

-452 GSTGRSLDEVTDHE
+452 GSTGRSLDETSDDE
-466 MAQLKESIDTL
+466 MKTLKAHIGQL
-477 WRIANQ
+477 WQIASQ
-483 LRQRRFSKGSLDLDM
+483 LRQRRFRKGSLDLDM
-498 TSVKIYVDEE
+498 TDVKIYVDED
-508 GYADRIEKEFNDE
+508 GYADRIEKQFNDE

-531 SANEQV
+531 TANEQV
-537 ARTMKKQNFPCIY
+537 ARTMKRQNFPCIY

-560 LKELRETMISFGV
+560 LKELRETMITFGV
-573 QCGNLQKP
+573 PCGNLSKP

-589 KLKDHPQ
+589 KLKEHPQ
-596 GYTLKIHVLRSL
+596 GYTLKVHVLRSL

-618 GHFGLG
+618 GHYGLG

-648 GYLCKIGADSA
+648 NYLHKIQADSA
-659 LDTPDIRYNQG
+659 LDNPEIRYTQA

-675 GEHISITER
+675 GDHISVTER

-705 LEKKEKQHFK
+705 LQKETKQHFK

-725 LFVELTDTLAFGMV
+725 LFVELTDSLAFGMV

-754 GTALIGRRKKRTYAL
+754 GTALIGRRKKRTYSL

-785 QIDFRVVI
+785 QIDFRAVI
-793 SDARDAGKKPGKPFT
+793 SPERELGKKAGKPFKGRRSKKEGRPQKAPSRPAKKT
-808 GGRKPKQDQ
+808 TTAESSGKTLTKRPQKNRRNQRKPK
-817 AKQGQAKQPKQSK
+817 
-830 QSKQSNKPR
+830 
-839 RTASKKTS
+839 
-847 PREGGGADKVI
+847 
-858 TQRPKKKS
+858 
-866 AKKSTPKKPANEKP
+866 P
-880 TGKKATGKV
+880 T
-889 LTQRP
+889 
-894 KKSDRSRKRN
+894 N
-904 R
+904 

>member
-1 MAGKSNLVII
+1 M
-11 HKSDTPIAFTP
+11 D
-22 PKDKSGR
+22 
-29 IAASTNLHIMELRQ
+29 LRQ
-43 KLLKLIGAKDY
+43 KLLKLLGAKDY
-54 IPMRRM
+54 VPMRRM
-60 ELITEL
+60 EIISVL
-66 KLDEDDTKSAHALL
+66 KFDQDATKEAHTLL
-80 DQMLERGEI
+80 DKMLEQGEI

-120 IPDSDPSGDGYPI
+120 IPDSDPSGDGYPV
-133 KAEDTGVSMHGDVVL
+133 KSEDTGVSMHGDTVL
-148 ARKVEQDRRPFR
+148 ARKVDDQRRPFR
-160 GKGGKQRP
+160 GKGRQQRP
-168 EYNPDEKPN
+168 EYKPDEKPN
-177 VRVIRI
+177 VRVIRL
-183 LKRARTTIPGTLE
+183 LKRARITIPGTLE
-196 RGRHASFVIPDD
+196 QAKHASYVIPDD
-208 PRLIQDILVPDPQ
+208 PRIIHDILVPDPK
-221 NSGMRPIPQV
+221 NSGLKPIPKV

-250 GEIIEVLGRTH
+250 GEIIEVFGRTH

-269 ILYKYDLKPQF
+269 ILYKYDLNPRF
-280 PAAVEKQT
+280 PSAVEQQT
-288 EAIPDKVRPEDIG
+288 KDIPDVVRSEDIG
-301 KRQDCRDLFTF
+301 NRQDCRDLFTF

-330 LEGGKVRVGVHIADV
+330 LEDGKTRVGVHIADV

-365 TYLVGTVIS
+365 TYLVGTVIP

-391 DRLTKS
+391 DRLTKT

-404 HAEITDVKFANT
+404 SADISEVKFANT

-426 KQAYAFMMQDDFAEI
+426 KQAYAFMQMDDLTEI
-441 RKTPLPPKHQT
+441 RNTPLPPKHQT
-452 GSTGRSLDEVTDHE
+452 GSTGRSLDKVTDEE
-466 MAQLKESIDTL
+466 MATLKKYIGKL
-477 WRIANQ
+477 WQIAKQ
-483 LRQRRFSKGSLDLDM
+483 LRERRFRKGSLDLDM

-537 ARTMKKQNFPCIY
+537 ARTMKKQDFPCIY

-560 LKELRETMISFGV
+560 LKELRETMQSFGV

-581 REMTALLK
+581 REMTLLLK
-589 KLKDHPQ
+589 KLKEHPQ
-596 GYTLKIHVLRSL
+596 GYTLKVHVLRSL

-618 GHFGLG
+618 GHYGLS

-640 LIVHRVLD
+640 LIVHRILD
-648 GYLCKIGADSA
+648 GYLCKTRADSA
-659 LDTPDIRYNQG
+659 LREPEIRYNQG

-675 GEHISITER
+675 GDHISVTER

-705 LEKKEKQHFK
+705 LQKEQKQHFK

-739 HISTLDDDFYHPNNE
+739 HISTLDDDFYHPNPE

-785 QIDFRVVI
+785 QIDFRVVLT
-793 SDARDAGKKPGKPFT
+793 DDRDKGKKPGKPFK
-808 GGRKPKQDQ
+808 GRRMIDQ
-817 AKQGQAKQPKQSK
+817 ARSSKSLERSPGKKVAKTLA
-830 QSKQSNKPR
+830 R
-839 RTASKKTS
+839 RK
-847 PREGGGADKVI
+847 
-858 TQRPKKKS
+858 PKKKS
-866 AKKSTPKKPANEKP
+866 AQEKKPSAE
-880 TGKKATGKV
+880 GKV
-889 LTQRP
+889 ITKRPNKNQRN
-894 KKSDRSRKRN
+894 KRT

>member
-1 MAGKSNLVII
+1 
-11 HKSDTPIAFTP
+11 
-22 PKDKSGR
+22 
-29 IAASTNLHIMELRQ
+29 
-43 KLLKLIGAKDY
+43 
-54 IPMRRM
+54 
-60 ELITEL
+60 
-66 KLDEDDTKSAHALL
+66 
-80 DQMLERGEI
+80 MLEQGEI

-120 IPDSDPSGDGYPI
+120 IPDSNPSGDGYPI
-133 KAEDTGVSMHGDVVL
+133 KSEDTGVSMHGDIVL
-148 ARKVEQDRRPFR
+148 ARKVEDKRRPSQ
-160 GKGGKQRP
+160 GKGRQQRAEYKP
-168 EYNPDEKPN
+168 EDKHN

-183 LKRARTTIPGTLE
+183 LKRAHITIPGTLE
-196 RGRHASFVIPDD
+196 QAKHSTYVIPDD
-208 PRLIQDILVPDPQ
+208 PRIIHNILVPDPK
-221 NSGMRPIPQV
+221 NSGLKPIPKV

-269 ILYKYDLKPQF
+269 ILYKYDLNPKF
-280 PAAVEKQT
+280 PSAVEQQT
-288 EAIPDKVRPEDIG
+288 KDIPDVVRPEDDG
-301 KRQDCRDLFTF
+301 NRQDCRDLFTF

-330 LEGGKVRVGVHIADV
+330 LEDDKIRVGVHIADV

-365 TYLVGTVIS
+365 TYLVGTVIP

-391 DRLTKS
+391 DRLTKT

-404 HAEITDVKFANT
+404 SADITDVKFANT

-426 KQAYAFMMQDDFAEI
+426 KQAYAFMQQDDLAEI

-452 GSTGRSLDEVTDHE
+452 GSTGRSLDDVTDEE
-466 MAQLKESIDTL
+466 MSTLKKYIGKL
-477 WRIANQ
+477 WHIAKQ
-483 LRQRRFSKGSLDLDM
+483 LRNRRFGKGSLDLDM

-560 LKELRETMISFGV
+560 LKELRETMQSFGV

-581 REMTALLK
+581 REMTSLLK
-589 KLKDHPQ
+589 KLKEHPQ

-618 GHFGLG
+618 GHYGLS

-640 LIVHRVLD
+640 LIVHRILD
-648 GYLCKIGADSA
+648 GYLCKTRADSA
-659 LDTPDIRYNQG
+659 LEAPDIRYKQG

-675 GEHISITER
+675 GDHISVSER

-705 LEKKEKQHFK
+705 LQKEQKQHFK

-725 LFVELTDTLAFGMV
+725 LFVELADTLAFGMV
-739 HISTLDDDFYHPNNE
+739 HISTLDDDFYHPNSE

-785 QIDFRVVI
+785 QIDFRVVLT
-793 SDARDAGKKPGKPFT
+793 DDRDKGKKPGKPFK
-808 GGRKPKQDQ
+808 GRHKKAQ
-817 AKQGQAKQPKQSK
+817 ARSSKSSERSPGEKAAKTLT
-830 QSKQSNKPR
+830 R
-839 RTASKKTS
+839 RK
-847 PREGGGADKVI
+847 
-858 TQRPKKKS
+858 PKKKS
-866 AKKSTPKKPANEKP
+866 AQEKKPSTE
-880 TGKKATGKV
+880 GKV
-889 LTQRP
+889 ITKRP
-894 KKSDRSRKRN
+894 KKNQRN
-904 R
+904 KGNR

>member
-1 MAGKSNLVII
+1 M
-11 HKSDTPIAFTP
+11 D
-22 PKDKSGR
+22 
-29 IAASTNLHIMELRQ
+29 LRQ
-43 KLLKLIGAKDY
+43 KLLKLLGAKDY
-54 IPMRRM
+54 VPMRRM
-60 ELITEL
+60 EIISVL
-66 KLDEDDTKSAHALL
+66 KFDQDATKEAHTLL
-80 DQMLERGEI
+80 DKMLEQGEI

-120 IPDSDPSGDGYPI
+120 IPDSDPSGDGYPV
-133 KAEDTGVSMHGDVVL
+133 KSEDTGVSMHGDTVL
-148 ARKVEQDRRPFR
+148 ARKVEDQRRPFR
-160 GKGGKQRP
+160 GKGRQQRP
-168 EYNPDEKPN
+168 EYRPDEKPN

-183 LKRARTTIPGTLE
+183 LKRASITIPGTLE
-196 RGRHASFVIPDD
+196 QAKHACYVIPDD
-208 PRLIQDILVPDPQ
+208 PRIIHDILVPDPK
-221 NSGMRPIPQV
+221 NSGLKPIPKV

-269 ILYKYDLKPQF
+269 ILYKYDLNPRF
-280 PAAVEKQT
+280 PSAVEQQT
-288 EAIPDKVRPEDIG
+288 KDIPDVVCSEDIG
-301 KRQDCRDLFTF
+301 NRQDCRDLFTF

-330 LEGGKVRVGVHIADV
+330 LGDGKTRVGVHIADV

-365 TYLVGTVIS
+365 TYLVGTVIP

-379 LSNGLCSLVEAE
+379 LSNGLCSLVEAK
-391 DRLTKS
+391 DRLTKT

-404 HAEITDVKFANT
+404 SADISEVKFANT

-426 KQAYAFMMQDDFAEI
+426 KQAYAFMQQDDLAEI
-441 RKTPLPPKHQT
+441 RNTPLPPKHQT
-452 GSTGRSLDEVTDHE
+452 GSTGRSLDKVTDEE
-466 MAQLKESIDTL
+466 MATLKKYIGKL
-477 WRIANQ
+477 WQIAKQ
-483 LRQRRFSKGSLDLDM
+483 LRERRFRKGSLDLDM

-508 GYADRIEKEFNDE
+508 GFADRIEKEFNDE

-537 ARTMKKQNFPCIY
+537 ARTMKKQDFPCIY

-560 LKELRETMISFGV
+560 LKELRETMQSFGV

-581 REMTALLK
+581 REMTLLLK
-589 KLKDHPQ
+589 KLKEHPQ
-596 GYTLKIHVLRSL
+596 GYTLKVHVLRSL

-618 GHFGLG
+618 GHYGLS

-640 LIVHRVLD
+640 LIVHRILD
-648 GYLCKIGADSA
+648 GHLCKTRADSA
-659 LDTPDIRYNQG
+659 LGKPEIRYMQG

-675 GEHISITER
+675 GDHISVTER

-705 LEKKEKQHFK
+705 LQKEQKQHFK

-739 HISTLDDDFYHPNNE
+739 HISTLDDDFYHPNPE

-785 QIDFRVVI
+785 QIDFRVVLT
-793 SDARDAGKKPGKPFT
+793 DDLDKGKKPGKPYK
-808 GGRKPKQDQ
+808 GRRKIDLARSSKSLERSSGKKV
-817 AKQGQAKQPKQSK
+817 AKTLV
-830 QSKQSNKPR
+830 R
-839 RTASKKTS
+839 RK
-847 PREGGGADKVI
+847 
-858 TQRPKKKS
+858 PKKKS
-866 AKKSTPKKPANEKP
+866 AQEKKPLAE
-880 TGKKATGKV
+880 GKV
-889 LTQRP
+889 ITKRPNKNQRN
-894 KKSDRSRKRN
+894 KRT

>member
-1 MAGKSNLVII
+1 M
-11 HKSDTPIAFTP
+11 D
-22 PKDKSGR
+22 
-29 IAASTNLHIMELRQ
+29 LRQ
-43 KLLKLIGAKDY
+43 KLLKLLGAKDY
-54 IPMRRM
+54 VPMRRM
-60 ELITEL
+60 EIITVL
-66 KLDEDDTKSAHALL
+66 KLDQDATKEAHALL
-80 DQMLERGEI
+80 DKMLEQGEI

-120 IPDSDPSGDGYPI
+120 IPDSNPSGDGYPI
-133 KAEDTGVSMHGDVVL
+133 KSEDTGVSMHGDIVL
-148 ARKVEQDRRPFR
+148 ARKVEDKRRPSQD
-160 GKGGKQRP
+160 KGRQQRP
-168 EYNPDEKPN
+168 EYKPDDKPN

-183 LKRARTTIPGTLE
+183 LKRAHITIPGTLKQAK
-196 RGRHASFVIPDD
+196 HATYVIPDD
-208 PRLIQDILVPDPQ
+208 PRIIHDILVADPK
-221 NSGMRPIPQV
+221 NSGLKPIPKV

-250 GEIIEVLGRTH
+250 GDIIEVFGRTH

-269 ILYKYDLKPQF
+269 ILYKYDLNPKF
-280 PAAVEKQT
+280 PSAVEQQT
-288 EAIPDKVRPEDIG
+288 KDIPDVVRPEDIG
-301 KRQDCRDLFTF
+301 NRQDCRDLFTF

-330 LEGGKVRVGVHIADV
+330 LEDGKTRVGVHIADV

-365 TYLVGTVIS
+365 TYLVGTVIP

-391 DRLTKS
+391 DRLTKT

-404 HAEITDVKFANT
+404 SADITDVKFANT

-426 KQAYAFMMQDDFAEI
+426 KQAYAFMQQDDLAEI

-452 GSTGRSLDEVTDHE
+452 GSTGRSLDDVTDEE
-466 MAQLKESIDTL
+466 MSTLKKYIGKL
-477 WRIANQ
+477 WHIAKQ
-483 LRQRRFSKGSLDLDM
+483 LRERRFGKGSLDLDM

-560 LKELRETMISFGV
+560 LKELRETMQSFGV

-581 REMTALLK
+581 REMTSLLK
-589 KLKDHPQ
+589 KLKEHPQ

-618 GHFGLG
+618 GHYGLS

-640 LIVHRVLD
+640 LIVHRILD
-648 GYLCKIGADSA
+648 GYLCKTRADSA
-659 LDTPDIRYNQG
+659 LEAPDIRYKQG

-675 GEHISITER
+675 GDHISVSER

-705 LEKKEKQHFK
+705 LKKEQKQHFK

-725 LFVELTDTLAFGMV
+725 LFVELADTLAFGMV
-739 HISTLDDDFYHPNNE
+739 HISTLDDDFYHPNSE

-785 QIDFRVVI
+785 QIDFRVVLT
-793 SDARDAGKKPGKPFT
+793 DDRDKGKKPGKPFK
-808 GGRKPKQDQ
+808 GRHKKAQ
-817 AKQGQAKQPKQSK
+817 ARSSKSPERSPGEKAAKTLT
-830 QSKQSNKPR
+830 R
-839 RTASKKTS
+839 RK
-847 PREGGGADKVI
+847 
-858 TQRPKKKS
+858 PKKKS
-866 AKKSTPKKPANEKP
+866 AQEKKPSAE
-880 TGKKATGKV
+880 GKV
-889 LTQRP
+889 ITKRP
-894 KKSDRSRKRN
+894 KKNQRN
-904 R
+904 KGNR